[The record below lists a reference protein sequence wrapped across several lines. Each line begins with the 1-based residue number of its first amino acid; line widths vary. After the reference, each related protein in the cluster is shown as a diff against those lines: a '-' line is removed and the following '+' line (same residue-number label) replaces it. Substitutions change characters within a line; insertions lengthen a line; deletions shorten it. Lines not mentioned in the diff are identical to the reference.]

1 MQCDA
6 NKLAR
11 IYQLIENNPGE
22 RAAEI
27 QRLAQTRTTYLYNNG
42 LHIMED
48 LGFLLYE
55 DDRGRLYP
63 FKVCREAKNILRARE
78 NGTLG
83 PNEVL
88 KTSTAR
94 IIMR

>member
-1 MQCDA
+1 MRYDA

-11 IYQLIENNPGE
+11 IYQVIENNPGE
-22 RAAEI
+22 CAAEI
-27 QRLAQTRTTYLYNNG
+27 QRLARTCTTYLYNNG

-55 DDRGRLYP
+55 DDRGGLYS
-63 FKVCREAKNILRARE
+63 FKACGEAKNILRAKE

-88 KTSTAR
+88 KMSTAR